1 MNDGVK
7 FEMQSKVE
15 NFKEGLKGRR
25 TDELKLMIPLLGYD
39 IPMLKENGCHLTIRM
54 FQQMC
59 DVVKGEIEQRECKL
73 V

>member
-7 FEMQSKVE
+7 FELQSKVD
-15 NFKEGLKGRR
+15 NFKEGLKNRR

-39 IPMLKENGCHLTIRM
+39 IPMLKESGCQWTIRM

-59 DVVKGEIEQRECKL
+59 DVVNSEIAQREL
-73 V
+73 A